1 MRIEEEVETYGPV
14 VLTPEE
20 HYAEAIADIEACAE
34 YGLDSPHRTNLILT
48 ALTHAMLGG
57 LRDGLNY
64 AAKVAARE
72 AAQEA
77 QEASIRNAGE
87 YTPPGFEEDDRP

>member
-1 MRIEEEVETYGPV
+1 VRIEEEVETYGPV

-20 HYAEAIADIEACAE
+20 HYAEAVVQMETAGN
-34 YGLDSPHRTNLILT
+34 YGLDSPHRTNLILS

-64 AAKVAARE
+64 TAKVAAQE
-72 AAQEA
+72 AAR
-77 QEASIRNAGE
+77 EASIRNEGE
-87 YTPPGFEEDDRP
+87 YTPPVFEEDDRP